1 MGKTLTQLIRDITRA
16 NQLQDSQPAFGEF
29 NTPTALRPNRSGGG
43 SDSIYP
49 ALSKAFNTRSGSPR
63 FSIST
68 LNLIPKKPLTP
79 KEQQTART
87 ASWSPITVMESGLII
102 PLVYGTV
109 KFNGNVMSG
118 SINGAAG
125 GEDPNAQT
133 LAALISVG
141 KGPIDSF
148 VGVTL
153 NGVQLAYEIGTQ
165 FGTPDLAH
173 YDCRYGWNSQPP
185 ASNYG
190 DVYTHVP
197 AGAPVSD
204 YPVSSDSPVVITIDM
219 NGYEDLWLYLKFPNG
234 LYNQPEHSSDLA
246 YEVCQMRV
254 EMRKQGH
261 PTWAIIYENDLFA
274 GNKRGIFRTYIR
286 VTNGQY
292 GNYFNPLDNAIYEVK
307 ITKKTVDK
315 TSGDEK
321 PEGSTL
327 TAENTLV
334 IEHVV
339 AGVRDD
345 FTYPGMAYVELS
357 AVSTAVLNGSCNVE
371 LIVKGRK
378 VRVYTTPSTYT
389 LVWSDNPA
397 WVCLD
402 VLTQPVWSN
411 SYSWGGTSWV
421 PADWNLA
428 REDGI
433 PVSQIDIQSFIDW
446 AAHCNETVAHPA
458 YDPTDVKRC
467 TFNGVFDT
475 RGSLWDAAQSIAENA
490 RAWLVPPSGITKY
503 KVILDKATSVSQ
515 LFNTGNIKTGSLTQT
530 YTSMVDRAT
539 EIQAEFLN
547 KDNNWES
554 ETLHVIY
561 PGATVF
567 KEDSIDL
574 FGVTVPSQAWRRAS
588 LFLYYNALTPLEIEF
603 ETGQDAINCEVGDV
617 IGVQHELPQWGYG
630 GRIVSATA
638 GAVVLDRPVAIVTS
652 TNYKLLV
659 RGSSDTLTEYPILF
673 ASNPATGATYTLN
686 GSFSPVPAQYDPFAF
701 GLDQLT
707 YKPFRVIGK
716 ENLSIHD
723 FKLSCQEYNASVYNI
738 DAGTPP
744 IPTPNYS
751 SLTSVPSVTLDKLDE
766 ILIKKQDGSIIDC
779 IDVYFTR
786 PNNSLYAKA
795 DIYYRSKATVGSSYG
810 DAWAYAGVTLD
821 EKFRIENVL
830 VYRYYQ
836 VAVVTNNTAG
846 QKATVA
852 SSPMAEVY
860 TRGKA
865 DPPSNVTNFQAN
877 QNMNTLTFSW
887 NHIEDADLWGYEI
900 RQGAIYASS
909 TLVIDLQSASRY
921 DWPIPL
927 NGTYRFWLAA
937 IDTSGN
943 KSTTPASLD
952 VTLTGVEDGL
962 NFLIDTDLMYNGTM
976 SGPAGTKFNYTWA
989 SGTPGSSY
997 LNWNVSIPINSW
1009 AAGTDYPTNL
1019 DPPSDVIQL
1028 ADERILVVGGNTAS
1042 MTPTN
1047 KSNFGTILGTA
1058 ITWASGTLLPQA
1070 LGSHTTTL
1078 LPDAR
1083 VLTIGGYSG
1092 GVLNKTYFGTPLGTA
1107 ITWASGS
1114 NYPTNIYKHTTT
1126 CLPDGRVFVCCGDSG
1141 SYINKTYFGTILGE
1155 SITWAS
1161 GTAYPLSVSAHSATL
1176 LQDGRVLVVGGVG
1189 GSYTNKTYFG
1199 TILDESI
1206 TWAAG
1211 TDYPTNIGYHA
1222 TALLANGK
1230 IVVVGGSTG
1239 AAQVKTTYVGT
1250 IVGNTITWVQEILFP
1265 IKIGYQS
1272 LISLQDGRLLSVGGY
1287 DGDMTAY
1294 VNKTYFSTRLT
1305 APSWASGFT
1314 TNPNLLAY
1322 FESSD
1327 IQIAATPVGANIR
1340 LAETDDIT
1348 ALNVTDQTFPT
1359 RTDQTYPNDTDQH
1372 ITIVAPTYIY
1382 FAYGDT
1388 SPATGN
1394 FQQYTQPVRATF
1406 KYIRVREIAVADNY
1420 NTQVKVQK
1428 LRVCADMDDINMDIT
1443 VSVVDTGTT
1452 VTFASYGLTFFVAPQ
1467 IQATVSYGG
1476 SAAIAVSVVPVISNL
1491 STTSCIVKLLD
1502 IAGGGR
1508 AGTVI
1513 LNLHGY

>member
-16 NQLQDSQPAFGEF
+16 NQLQDSQPTFGEF

-261 PTWAIIYENDLFA
+261 STWTIIYENDLFA

-659 RGSSDTLTEYPILF
+659 RDSSDTLTEYPILF

-830 VYRYYQ
+830 VNRYYQ

-860 TRGKA
+860 TLGKA

-976 SGPAGTKFNYTWA
+976 SGPAGTKYHYTWS
-989 SGTPGSSY
+989 SGTPGSGY
-997 LNWNVSIPINSW
+997 LNWNVSNPGFSMGSWTQGSNYPINIGSISPVLLPD
-1009 AAGTDYPTNL
+1009 GR
-1019 DPPSDVIQL
+1019 V
-1028 ADERILVVGGNTAS
+1028 LVVGGNTGS
-1042 MTPTN
+1042 MTPVKGTY
-1047 KSNFGTILGTA
+1047 FGSITGAT
-1058 ITWASGTLLPQA
+1058 ITWASGSDYPQNSLA
-1070 LGSHTTTL
+1070 NTVTM
-1078 LPDAR
+1078 LPDDR
-1083 VLTIGGYSG
+1083 ILVIGGYNTT
-1092 GVLNKTYFGTPLGTA
+1092 NKTNFGTVLGNT

-1114 NYPTNIYKHTTT
+1114 NYPTNIYYHSTT
-1126 CLPDGRVFVCCGDSG
+1126 LLQDGRLLVIGGIDGSG
-1141 SYINKTYFGTILGE
+1141 SINSTYFGTMLGE
-1155 SITWAS
+1155 TITWAS
-1161 GTAYPLSVSAHSATL
+1161 GTAYPSIVSCHKTTL
-1176 LQDGRVLVVGGVG
+1176 LADGRVLVIGGLSG
-1189 GSYTNKTYFG
+1189 GSGLNTTYFG
-1199 TILDESI
+1199 TIENNAI
-1206 TWAAG
+1206 TWVAG
-1211 TDYPTNIGYHA
+1211 TVYPSNVFYHS
-1222 TALLANGK
+1222 TVILGGQV
-1230 IVVVGGSTG
+1230 IVVGGYTG
-1239 AAQVKTTYVGT
+1239 VSNLATVNIAGITGS
-1250 IVGNTITWVQEILFP
+1250 TITWSAGTVYPSTISYHGSVLLP
-1265 IKIGYQS
+1265 DDRVLTIGGFDNS
-1272 LISLQDGRLLSVGGY
+1272 TFI
-1287 DGDMTAY
+1287 
-1294 VNKTYFSTRLT
+1294 NKTYFSTSF
-1305 APSWASGFT
+1305 AGPVWQNQFT
-1314 TNPNLLAY
+1314 SNSDFLAY
-1322 FESSD
+1322 YESTD
-1327 IQIAATPVGANIR
+1327 IQIGTAPLAANIR
-1340 LAETDDIT
+1340 LAEIMDIT
-1348 ALNVTDQTFPT
+1348 ALNATDQTFPT

-1394 FQQYTQPVRATF
+1394 FQRYTQPIRATF

-1420 NTQVKVQK
+1420 NTSVK
-1428 LRVCADMDDINMDIT
+1428 LRNLRVAVDMDDITADLSL
-1443 VSVVDTGTT
+1443 SVADGGTI
-1452 VTFASYGLTFFVAPQ
+1452 VTFANYGLNFYVTPV
-1467 IQATVSYGG
+1467 IQATITYGTG
-1476 SAAIAVSVVPVISNL
+1476 SASAVSVVPVISNL
-1491 STTSCIVKLLD
+1491 TPASGMVKLLD
-1502 IAGGGR
+1502 IAGLGR
-1508 AGTVI
+1508 AGTVN
-1513 LNLHGY
+1513 LNIKGY